1 MRDGLRGECVDRDD
15 FNHCV
20 EIDVPSSGLRPPLP
34 LAEGHRRCCP
44 KELTISRRVLI
55 IEDEVMIAL
64 SIEEALE
71 EPGFEVAGTA
81 TRVDQALEMV
91 ESIAFD
97 IAILDVNLALEKSFP
112 VADLLASKGARFIFM
127 TGYGPDGTEGR
138 YDSVPVVF
146 KPFQTADLATALVAA
161 R

>member
-1 MRDGLRGECVDRDD
+1 M
-15 FNHCV
+15 
-20 EIDVPSSGLRPPLP
+20 
-34 LAEGHRRCCP
+34 
-44 KELTISRRVLI
+44 SRRVLI

-64 SIEEALE
+64 SIEEALDDL
-71 EPGFEVAGTA
+71 GFEVAGTA

-112 VADLLASKGARFIFM
+112 VADLLTSKGARFIFL

-138 YDSVPVVF
+138 NASVPVVF
-146 KPFQTADLATALVAA
+146 KPFQTADLATAL
-161 R
+161 